1 MSRKDEIY
9 SPALKEKKIPI
20 LTLDNKWHRLF
31 TQTNP
36 NKTILRLEE
45 ELNDLLKKQGKAT
58 TESKDIKRLK
68 KKLMQEIVENAE
80 GTAEG
85 NNQKALKKMED
96 NKRLINECNERLT
109 MYEDQ
114 LIELP
119 GEIDRVN
126 RELMLQTMDI
136 CYDTLKTNETEI
148 EETAKWVAA
157 IRVELKKRLIRK
169 QEMEQM
175 NQELYSYMH
184 DIFGAEVIEIFDM
197 KYGNYSV
204 QAEAF
209 TAETVKKDSVMQN
222 PDHSKAEVSEKKESL
237 SEKKTDKT

>member
-58 TESKDIKRLK
+58 TESKDIKRVK

-209 TAETVKKDSVMQN
+209 TAETVKK
-222 PDHSKAEVSEKKESL
+222 
-237 SEKKTDKT
+237 

>member
-36 NKTILRLEE
+36 NKAILRLEE

-209 TAETVKKDSVMQN
+209 TA
-222 PDHSKAEVSEKKESL
+222 KAVRK
-237 SEKKTDKT
+237 

>member
-58 TESKDIKRLK
+58 TESRDIKRLK

-119 GEIDRVN
+119 GEIERVN

-197 KYGNYSV
+197 KY
-204 QAEAF
+204 EK
-209 TAETVKKDSVMQN
+209 EN
-222 PDHSKAEVSEKKESL
+222 PDHSKAEGSEKNESL
-237 SEKKTDKT
+237 SDKKTDKT

>member
-1 MSRKDEIY
+1 MSRKYEIY

-209 TAETVKKDSVMQN
+209 TAETVKK
-222 PDHSKAEVSEKKESL
+222 
-237 SEKKTDKT
+237 

>member
-119 GEIDRVN
+119 REIDRVN

-197 KYGNYSV
+197 KFDMKYGNYSV

-209 TAETVKKDSVMQN
+209 TAETVKK
-222 PDHSKAEVSEKKESL
+222 
-237 SEKKTDKT
+237 

>member
-36 NKTILRLEE
+36 NKAILRLEE

-85 NNQKALKKMED
+85 NNQKAMKKMED

-148 EETAKWVAA
+148 EETVKWVAA

-209 TAETVKKDSVMQN
+209 TAETVRK
-222 PDHSKAEVSEKKESL
+222 
-237 SEKKTDKT
+237 

>member
-36 NKTILRLEE
+36 NKAILRLEE

-157 IRVELKKRLIRK
+157 IRGELKKRLIRK

-209 TAETVKKDSVMQN
+209 TAETVKK
-222 PDHSKAEVSEKKESL
+222 
-237 SEKKTDKT
+237 

>member
-58 TESKDIKRLK
+58 TESKDIRRLK

-126 RELMLQTMDI
+126 RELMLQTLDI

-197 KYGNYSV
+197 KY
-204 QAEAF
+204 EK
-209 TAETVKKDSVMQN
+209 EN
-222 PDHSKAEVSEKKESL
+222 PDHSKAEGSEKNESL
-237 SEKKTDKT
+237 SDKKTDKT

>member
-36 NKTILRLEE
+36 NKTIRRLEE

-209 TAETVKKDSVMQN
+209 TAETVKK
-222 PDHSKAEVSEKKESL
+222 
-237 SEKKTDKT
+237 

>member
-58 TESKDIKRLK
+58 TESKDIRRLK

-197 KYGNYSV
+197 KY
-204 QAEAF
+204 EK
-209 TAETVKKDSVMQN
+209 EN
-222 PDHSKAEVSEKKESL
+222 PDHSKAEGSEKNESL
-237 SEKKTDKT
+237 SDKKTDKT

>member
-36 NKTILRLEE
+36 NKMILRLEE

-119 GEIDRVN
+119 REIDRVN

-209 TAETVKKDSVMQN
+209 TAETVKK
-222 PDHSKAEVSEKKESL
+222 
-237 SEKKTDKT
+237 

>member
-36 NKTILRLEE
+36 NKTILRLEK

-209 TAETVKKDSVMQN
+209 TAETVKK
-222 PDHSKAEVSEKKESL
+222 
-237 SEKKTDKT
+237 

>member
-85 NNQKALKKMED
+85 SDEKALKKMED
-96 NKRLINECNERLT
+96 NKRLINECNERLA

-119 GEIDRVN
+119 RKIDRVN

-136 CYDTLKTNETEI
+136 CYDTLKANETEI
-148 EETAKWVAA
+148 EETARWVAA

-197 KYGNYSV
+197 KY
-204 QAEAF
+204 EK
-209 TAETVKKDSVMQN
+209 EN
-222 PDHSKAEVSEKKESL
+222 PDHTEPEGTENK
-237 SEKKTDKT
+237 

>member
-58 TESKDIKRLK
+58 TESKDIRRLK

-136 CYDTLKTNETEI
+136 CYDTLKTNEKDI

-209 TAETVKKDSVMQN
+209 TAETVKK
-222 PDHSKAEVSEKKESL
+222 
-237 SEKKTDKT
+237 

>member
-96 NKRLINECNERLT
+96 TKRLINECNERLT

-209 TAETVKKDSVMQN
+209 TAETVKK
-222 PDHSKAEVSEKKESL
+222 
-237 SEKKTDKT
+237 

>member
-209 TAETVKKDSVMQN
+209 TAETVKN
-222 PDHSKAEVSEKKESL
+222 
-237 SEKKTDKT
+237 

>member
-58 TESKDIKRLK
+58 TESKDIRRLK

-209 TAETVKKDSVMQN
+209 TAETVKK
-222 PDHSKAEVSEKKESL
+222 
-237 SEKKTDKT
+237 

>member
-184 DIFGAEVIEIFDM
+184 DIFGDEVIEIFDM

-209 TAETVKKDSVMQN
+209 TAETVKK
-222 PDHSKAEVSEKKESL
+222 
-237 SEKKTDKT
+237 

>member
-58 TESKDIKRLK
+58 TESKDIRRLK

-148 EETAKWVAA
+148 QETAKWVAA

-204 QAEAF
+204 QVEAF
-209 TAETVKKDSVMQN
+209 TAETVRK
-222 PDHSKAEVSEKKESL
+222 
-237 SEKKTDKT
+237 

>member
-114 LIELP
+114 HIELP

-209 TAETVKKDSVMQN
+209 TAETVKK
-222 PDHSKAEVSEKKESL
+222 
-237 SEKKTDKT
+237 

>member
-119 GEIDRVN
+119 REIDRVN

-169 QEMEQM
+169 QEIEQM

-209 TAETVKKDSVMQN
+209 TAETVKK
-222 PDHSKAEVSEKKESL
+222 
-237 SEKKTDKT
+237 

>member
-148 EETAKWVAA
+148 EETAQWVAA

-209 TAETVKKDSVMQN
+209 TAETVKK
-222 PDHSKAEVSEKKESL
+222 
-237 SEKKTDKT
+237 

>member
-184 DIFGAEVIEIFDM
+184 VIFGAEVIEIFDM

-209 TAETVKKDSVMQN
+209 TAETVKK
-222 PDHSKAEVSEKKESL
+222 
-237 SEKKTDKT
+237 

>member
-209 TAETVKKDSVMQN
+209 TAETVKK
-222 PDHSKAEVSEKKESL
+222 
-237 SEKKTDKT
+237 

>member
-36 NKTILRLEE
+36 NKAILRLEE

-157 IRVELKKRLIRK
+157 ISGFILK
-169 QEMEQM
+169 
-175 NQELYSYMH
+175 N
-184 DIFGAEVIEIFDM
+184 
-197 KYGNYSV
+197 KYPGSC
-204 QAEAF
+204 A
-209 TAETVKKDSVMQN
+209 
-222 PDHSKAEVSEKKESL
+222 
-237 SEKKTDKT
+237 

>member
-119 GEIDRVN
+119 GEIERVN

-197 KYGNYSV
+197 KYEKENL
-204 QAEAF
+204 
-209 TAETVKKDSVMQN
+209 
-222 PDHSKAEVSEKKESL
+222 DHSKAEGSEKNESL
-237 SEKKTDKT
+237 SDKKTDKT

>member
-36 NKTILRLEE
+36 NKAILRLEE

-209 TAETVKKDSVMQN
+209 TAETVKK
-222 PDHSKAEVSEKKESL
+222 
-237 SEKKTDKT
+237 

>member
-85 NNQKALKKMED
+85 NDEKALKKMED

-119 GEIDRVN
+119 REIDRVN
-126 RELMLQTMDI
+126 RELMLQTMDS
-136 CYDTLKTNETEI
+136 CYDTLKANEAEI

-157 IRVELKKRLIRK
+157 IRIELKKRLIRK

-197 KYGNYSV
+197 KYEKENLDHTGS
-204 QAEAF
+204 E
-209 TAETVKKDSVMQN
+209 ET
-222 PDHSKAEVSEKKESL
+222 EKKE
-237 SEKKTDKT
+237 

>member
-9 SPALKEKKIPI
+9 SPALKEKKITI
-20 LTLDNKWHRLF
+20 LTLDNKCHRLF
-31 TQTNP
+31 THTN
-36 NKTILRLEE
+36 
-45 ELNDLLKKQGKAT
+45 
-58 TESKDIKRLK
+58 
-68 KKLMQEIVENAE
+68 
-80 GTAEG
+80 
-85 NNQKALKKMED
+85 
-96 NKRLINECNERLT
+96 
-109 MYEDQ
+109 EDQ

-209 TAETVKKDSVMQN
+209 TAETVKK
-222 PDHSKAEVSEKKESL
+222 
-237 SEKKTDKT
+237 

>member
-209 TAETVKKDSVMQN
+209 TAEK
-222 PDHSKAEVSEKKESL
+222 
-237 SEKKTDKT
+237 

>member
-36 NKTILRLEE
+36 NKAILRLEE

-184 DIFGAEVIEIFDM
+184 DIFRAEVIEIFDM

-209 TAETVKKDSVMQN
+209 TAETVKK
-222 PDHSKAEVSEKKESL
+222 
-237 SEKKTDKT
+237 

>member
-119 GEIDRVN
+119 SEIDRVN

-209 TAETVKKDSVMQN
+209 TAETVKK
-222 PDHSKAEVSEKKESL
+222 
-237 SEKKTDKT
+237 

>member
-58 TESKDIKRLK
+58 TESKDIRRLK

-184 DIFGAEVIEIFDM
+184 VIFGAEVIEIFDM
-197 KYGNYSV
+197 KY
-204 QAEAF
+204 EK
-209 TAETVKKDSVMQN
+209 EN
-222 PDHSKAEVSEKKESL
+222 PDHSKAEGSEKNESL
-237 SEKKTDKT
+237 SDKKTDKT

>member
-169 QEMEQM
+169 QEMQQM

-209 TAETVKKDSVMQN
+209 TAETVKK
-222 PDHSKAEVSEKKESL
+222 
-237 SEKKTDKT
+237 

>member
-1 MSRKDEIY
+1 MFLHNMRKDEIY

-36 NKTILRLEE
+36 NKAILRLEE

-209 TAETVKKDSVMQN
+209 TAETVKK
-222 PDHSKAEVSEKKESL
+222 
-237 SEKKTDKT
+237 

>member
-68 KKLMQEIVENAE
+68 KRLMQEIVENAE

-136 CYDTLKTNETEI
+136 CYDTLKSNETEI

-197 KYGNYSV
+197 KY
-204 QAEAF
+204 EK
-209 TAETVKKDSVMQN
+209 EN
-222 PDHSKAEVSEKKESL
+222 PDHSKAEGSEKNESL
-237 SEKKTDKT
+237 SDKKTDKT